1 MEILSGFI
9 SKISTFSLTRHH
21 SLKRFHFFSPLVIAS
36 LMLVPGQVLGLYL
49 PIFESCQSKGK
60 GKAPY
65 ITLHHIHT
73 LFFSLSLR
81 QSQNKDKIKTTQR
94 PNKDKTKTKQR
105 QNKDKDNLTCSI
117 QAAHLLVLAKAK
129 WFEAQKR
136 EGKVVM
142 NKEGSSSL

>member
-1 MEILSGFI
+1 MLVFQDKFLAYICPYLRAVNP
-9 SKISTFSLTRHH
+9 KAKVRHH
-21 SLKRFHFFSPLVIAS
+21 IL
-36 LMLVPGQVLGLYL
+36 
-49 PIFESCQSKGK
+49 
-60 GKAPY
+60 PY
-65 ITLHHIHT
+65 IIIHT
-73 LFFSLSLR
+73 LFISLSLR

-105 QNKDKDNLTCSI
+105 RNKDKDNLTCSI

>member
-1 MEILSGFI
+1 MSFFTI
-9 SKISTFSLTRHH
+9 SHCITY
-21 SLKRFHFFSPLVIAS
+21 AC
-36 LMLVPGQVLGLYL
+36 VPGQVLGLYL
-49 PIFESCQSKGK
+49 SISESCQSKGK

-73 LFFSLSLR
+73 LFISLSLR
-81 QSQNKDKIKTTQR
+81 QSQNKDKIKTTQSLNKDKIKTTQR

-105 QNKDKDNLTCSI
+105 QNKDKDNLTSSI
-117 QAAHLLVLAKAK
+117 QASHLLVLAKAK

-142 NKEGSSSL
+142 IKEGSSSL